1 MVDKQDLIDI
11 LGTEIKVQRGIMM
24 KHQGRVINPDNTPEY
39 HESKTAF
46 DAADRKIKS
55 LEKEIA
61 RLLTEEEAYD
71 PTIWDKIENYW
82 KKLTGDDELP
92 DSVAT
97 GVRG

>member
-1 MVDKQDLIDI
+1 M
-11 LGTEIKVQRGIMM
+11 LGTEMKKQRGIMM

-39 HESKTAF
+39 KAAKEAF
-46 DAADRKIKS
+46 DAADSKIKT

-71 PTIWDKIENYW
+71 PSIWDTIEHYW
-82 KKLTGDDELP
+82 KKLTGDDDIP
-92 DSVAT
+92 KDSVTT